1 MDTTQRHIWNT
12 VKHLRWNIFRK
23 KVEGFESLTTFAKRS
38 ILDVWQGSEY
48 DSVAD
53 AHLSLRKKLI
63 QKQELSRL
71 FKGRNI

>member
-12 VKHLRWNIFRK
+12 VKHLRWSIFRK

-48 DSVAD
+48 DSVEPEEETNTKAG
-53 AHLSLRKKLI
+53 AIEVI
-63 QKQELSRL
+63 QR
-71 FKGRNI
+71 